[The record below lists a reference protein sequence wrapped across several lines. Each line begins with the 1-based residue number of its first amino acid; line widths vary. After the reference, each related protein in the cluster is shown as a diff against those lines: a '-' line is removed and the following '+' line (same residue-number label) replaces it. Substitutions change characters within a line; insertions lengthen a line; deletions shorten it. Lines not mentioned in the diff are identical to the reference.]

1 MSKPLLGLLREAIS
15 TLSGAPSRDSK
26 LPDISESLR
35 AAVASHRAL
44 EIATAK
50 AVQADRREAQR
61 LARIEAEIADLEERA
76 VLALQG
82 NERALAGKASV
93 VLVDLERQRILQA
106 EIAREARATL
116 HHLETM
122 FAADKLR
129 LQKIQH
135 GRTVAELRALAPS
148 GFDGSALDKTEDLLG
163 AFDAQHQLN
172 GGGAKALAYE
182 LGQAGFGASAESE
195 AAAIMLRL
203 QQRAGLIKAPQGTP
217 KQQLIDHA

>member
-1 MSKPLLGLLREAIS
+1 MSKPLLDLLREAVSI
-15 TLSGAPSRDSK
+15 LSGARSRDGK

-61 LARIEAEIADLEERA
+61 LARIEAEIVDLEDRA

-82 NERALAGKASV
+82 NEQELAGKASA
-93 VLVDLERQRILQA
+93 VLVDLEHQRNLQA
-106 EIAREARATL
+106 GIAREARATL

-135 GRTVAELRALAPS
+135 GRTVAELRALAPG
-148 GFDGSALDKTEDLLG
+148 GFDGSALDKAEDLLG
-163 AFDAQHQLN
+163 ALDAEHQLN
-172 GGGAKALAYE
+172 GGRAEALAYE

-203 QQRAGLIKAPQGTP
+203 QHRAGLLEAPQGTP
-217 KQQLIDHA
+217 KQHLIDHA